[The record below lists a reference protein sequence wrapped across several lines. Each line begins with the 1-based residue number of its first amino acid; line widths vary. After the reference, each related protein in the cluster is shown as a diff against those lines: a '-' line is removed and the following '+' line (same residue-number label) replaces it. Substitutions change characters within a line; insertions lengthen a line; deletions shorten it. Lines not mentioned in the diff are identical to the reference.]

1 MKIERI
7 LIGIDDSPYADNA
20 AAYAF
25 ELANKFGAG
34 VGLVH
39 VISPINNAPVIDDNI
54 TGLPLESSAPATD
67 VELMQI
73 ESDYNDNIVDRTIKK
88 YGEGL
93 ETSHFTEYGDTAE
106 SIVNCSKVFHA
117 DLIVIGTHSRTGFD
131 RLFMGSVAEHVV
143 RYADVPVL
151 VVPLKEAE
159 KQS

>member
-1 MKIERI
+1 MKIDRI

-25 ELANKFGAG
+25 ELANKFGG
-34 VGLVH
+34 EVGLVH
-39 VISPINNAPVIDDNI
+39 VISPITNAPVIDDNI
-54 TGLPLESSAPATD
+54 TGLPLESAPVTD
-67 VELMQI
+67 VTLMQI
-73 ESDYNDNIVDRTIKK
+73 ESDLSDNIVDRTIKK

-93 ETSHFTEYGDTAE
+93 KITKFTEYGDTAE
-106 SIVNCSKVFHA
+106 SIVNSAHVFAA
-117 DLIVIGTHSRTGFD
+117 DIIVIGTHSRTGFD

-151 VVPLKEAE
+151 VIPLKEAE